1 MEKIRQL
8 KRQRNLLLIGALPF
22 FPVILGYLYVQ
33 RARKKREWRRALDT
47 FAGFHG
53 VQADEISGWLDRHR
67 GDIRA
72 RLTDGRLAEMLDK
85 ARRIDPI
92 LPAFSPKQRILVQ
105 PLALRGVT
113 FMVNSILELQERVG
127 RARFDTVL
135 VTSDAADQDEL
146 QAVLGAVGAPDDG
159 CLVIDTSREGG
170 IAAPPDAL
178 RVHEASPHAA
188 LLKPQELETVVFE
201 FIRAASARRVIIA
214 DSELGWGIFTV
225 YGRALA
231 ASAQIEALFSA
242 RPDNPFTNQNFYRYF
257 DQLDTVLAASE
268 EDRDRLVARF
278 NLCPEDAARVVAAGS
293 GAGASP
299 RRSRDVLPLIGG
311 TDEPLHHAEPD
322 LDISMVVTVHDET
335 VVTAASMKAAN
346 AAAAEAER
354 AGFSIEKIIALDS
367 ATDRARACMK
377 QPVYEDWSVV
387 EVTDR
392 DLGRTRN
399 RLVRISRGRFVAFLD
414 ADDLFS
420 ENWLAQGATVLD
432 EAAKRGEKVIAHPEL
447 NWIFDREN
455 AIFAVTPQESP
466 AYSPVLFYFTNYY
479 DSLCM
484 APREAHLELPYVSRD
499 IPNGLSYQDYQFS
512 IETIAAG
519 WTHRIARDTIIFK
532 RRRDTSLVTES
543 RDSTC
548 VVRQLDAM
556 AVDKVMGLGVS
567 NAARDTG

>member
-22 FPVILGYLYVQ
+22 FPVILGYLYLQ
-33 RARKKREWRRALDT
+33 RVRKKRVWQRALET
-47 FAGFHG
+47 FAGVHG
-53 VQADEISGWLDRHR
+53 TRAEEISGWLDRHR
-67 GDIRA
+67 ADVRA
-72 RLTDGRLAEMLDK
+72 RLTDGRLAEMLEK

-105 PLALRGVT
+105 PFALRGMT
-113 FMVNSILELQERVG
+113 FMVNSILELQESVG
-127 RARFDTVL
+127 RARFDTIVL
-135 VTSDAADQDEL
+135 TSDAAEPGEL
-146 QAVLGAVGAPDDG
+146 RALLDG
-159 CLVIDTSREGG
+159 MDTPGDRCLVVDTSRKGG
-170 IAAPPDAL
+170 IAAD
-178 RVHEASPHAA
+178 HAA
-188 LLKPQELETVVFE
+188 LRIFDAAPHAKLLTPQEAETVVFE
-201 FIRAASARRVIIA
+201 FVRSTGARRVIIA
-214 DSELGWGIFTV
+214 DSDLGWGIFTV

-231 ASAQIEALFSA
+231 ASAQVEALFSVQ
-242 RPDNPFTNQNFYRYF
+242 PENPFTNQNFYRYF
-257 DQLDTVLAASE
+257 DQLDTVLAASQT
-268 EDRDRLVARF
+268 DRDHLVARF
-278 NLCPEDAARVVAAGS
+278 NLCPEDAARVVVAGS
-293 GAGASP
+293 DADTSS

-311 TDEPLHHAEPD
+311 TNEPLHHAEPD
-322 LDISMVVTVHDET
+322 LDVSMVVTVHDET

-346 AAAAEAER
+346 AAAAAAER
-354 AGFSIEKIIALDS
+354 AGFTVEKVIALDT

-377 QPVYEDWSVV
+377 QPVYEDWTVV

-399 RLVRISRGRFVAFLD
+399 RLVRMSRGRFVAFLD

-420 ENWLAQGATVLD
+420 ENWLAQGAAVLD
-432 EAAKRGEKVIAHPEL
+432 DAARRGERVIAHPEI

-466 AYSPVLFYFTNYY
+466 VYSPALFYFTNYY

-484 APREAHLELPYVSRD
+484 APRDAHLELPYVSRD

-519 WTHRIARDTIIFK
+519 WTHRIAKDTIIFK
-532 RRRDTSLVTES
+532 RRRDNSLVTES

-548 VVRQLDAM
+548 VVRQMDAM
-556 AVDKVMGLGVS
+556 AADKVMGLGVEQDRS
-567 NAARDTG
+567 SKG